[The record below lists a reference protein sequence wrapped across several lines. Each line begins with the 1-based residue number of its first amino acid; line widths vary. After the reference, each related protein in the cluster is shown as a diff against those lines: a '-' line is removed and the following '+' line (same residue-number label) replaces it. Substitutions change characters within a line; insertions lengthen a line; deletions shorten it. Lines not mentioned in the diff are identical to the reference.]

1 MGAVAG
7 RRSAKPMNIKN
18 LFWYVVVGTIVFLM
32 GVLAL
37 PVQTGSQE
45 KKDEKITNNIIK
57 EERGPSG
64 EIPPLDL
71 YLDNLEKFEC
81 PNCGP
86 RYKRVDSNGKYSYG
100 CLQFQSATWREM
112 VRKHDPDSKRK
123 DDEEIHSRIYECK
136 YQKQIAGA
144 MFKENPKKA
153 SFHWYTTIYK
163 KGLGLPKI

>member
-1 MGAVAG
+1 MA
-7 RRSAKPMNIKN
+7 
-18 LFWYVVVGTIVFLM
+18 VGTIVFLM

-37 PVQTGSQE
+37 PVQTGSSNIISSDQ
-45 KKDEKITNNIIK
+45 KDEKTITK
-57 EERGPSG
+57 EERG
-64 EIPPLDL
+64 PLDL

-86 RYKRVDSNGKYSYG
+86 RYKRVDSNRKYSYG

-112 VRKHDPDSKRK
+112 VRRHDPDSKGK
-123 DDEEIHSRIYECK
+123 TDTEIHSRIYECE

-144 MFKENPKKA
+144 MFKENIKKA